1 MAKREK
7 DTYTIRS
14 VHNALNL
21 LEEFKGD
28 RDELGVTEL
37 SKRLNLHKN
46 KVFRILATLEAKGYI
61 EQNKATENYRL
72 GLKSLELGQTF
83 IKQLGLVRQA
93 TPFLREI
100 VKQCNEMAY
109 IGTIRQGSA
118 VYLDAEEPNQMV
130 KVANRVGW
138 RLPIHCTAIGKAQIA
153 FVSEEEL
160 EKLGVLDNMNK
171 FTENT
176 IVDQAAFTK
185 HLKDVAKRGYALDN
199 EEYSP
204 GVRCVGVPIR
214 DYTGRVVGVIS
225 VSGPSFRMTDEV
237 LNGKIIRVVKE
248 AGEKVSK
255 RLGFGASDEVD

>member
-14 VHNALNL
+14 IRNALNL

-28 RDELGVTEL
+28 RDELGVTDL

-93 TPFLREI
+93 TPFLKEI

-109 IGTIRQGSA
+109 IGTIRQDSA
-118 VYLDAEEPNQMV
+118 VYLDVEEPNQMV
-130 KVANRVGW
+130 TVANRVGW

-160 EKLGVLDNMNK
+160 EKLGVLDNMDK

-176 IVDQAAFTK
+176 IVDKAAFIK

-199 EEYSP
+199 EEYNP

-214 DYTGRVVGVIS
+214 DYRGRVVGGIS
-225 VSGPSFRMTDEV
+225 VSGPSFRMTDAV
-237 LNGKIIRVVKE
+237 LKRKIIPVVKE
-248 AGEKVSK
+248 AGGNVSK
-255 RLGFGASDEVD
+255 RLGFGA

>member
-7 DTYTIRS
+7 ESYVIQS
-14 VHNALNL
+14 VTNALNL
-21 LEEFKGD
+21 LEQFKGD

-37 SKRLNLHKN
+37 SKRLNRHKN
-46 KVFRILATLEAKGYI
+46 RVFRLLATLETKGYI

-72 GLKSLELGQTF
+72 GVKSLELGQTF

-93 TPFLREI
+93 MPFLKEI
-100 VKQCNEMAY
+100 VKQCNEMAC

-118 VYLDAEEPNQMV
+118 VYLDVEESNQMV

-160 EKLGVLDNMNK
+160 EKLGVLDNMDK

-176 IVDQAAFTK
+176 IVDKAAFIK
-185 HLKDVAKRGYALDN
+185 HLKDVAKRGYAVDN
-199 EEYSP
+199 EEYNP

-214 DYTGRVVGVIS
+214 DYTGRVVGGIS

-237 LNGKIIRVVKE
+237 LKGKIIPVVKE
-248 AGEKVSK
+248 AGGNVSK
-255 RLGFGASDEVD
+255 RLGFAA